1 MSQASIHIENLSV
14 TYPNGKQAL
23 WDANV
28 SLKSGSITALVGMNG
43 AGKSTLFKTI
53 MGFLPAKTG
62 HITIASM
69 PLSYARKKQLVAY
82 MPQSEDVDWQFPV
95 SVWDVVMMGRYG
107 YMNILRLPRHRDR
120 QIVRESI
127 ERVGLWELRDRQI
140 GELSG
145 GQKKR
150 VFLAR
155 ALAQRATILLLD
167 EPFAGVDITTEKAMI
182 DLLVDLQQQGHT
194 ILISTHDL
202 ASIQGFCDQ
211 VILINRTI
219 LDYGH
224 TADVFTAENLSRAF
238 GGNVADLSLSKSWLT
253 NQATLAQRD
262 VS

>member
-1 MSQASIHIENLSV
+1 MSQTGIQIDHLSV
-14 TYPNGKQAL
+14 VYPNGKTAL
-23 WDANV
+23 RDANV
-28 SLKSGSITALVGMNG
+28 SVKSGAITALVGMNG

-53 MGFLPAKTG
+53 MGFLPAQTG
-62 HITIASM
+62 QITIASM
-69 PLSYARKKQLVAY
+69 PLSHARKQQLVAY

-95 SVWDVVMMGRYG
+95 SVQDVVMMGRYG
-107 YMNILRLPRHRDR
+107 YMNLFRMPRSTDR
-120 QIVRESI
+120 RIVQTSL
-127 ERVGLWELRDRQI
+127 ERVGLWDLRDRQI

-167 EPFAGVDITTEKAMI
+167 EPFAGVDATTERSMI
-182 DLLVDLQQQGHT
+182 DLLHELQQQGHT

-202 ASIQGFCDQ
+202 ASVQCFCDQ

-219 LDYGH
+219 IDAGR
-224 TADVFTAENLSRAF
+224 TADVFTAANLSRAL
-238 GGNVADLSLSKSWLT
+238 GGNIADFALSQSCPLPERS
-253 NQATLAQRD
+253 